1 VAVKIRTL
9 RQQEFHKLE
18 IIIII
23 IIIIIIVMFVK
34 VSTFFI
40 GTDEQTALST
50 REILKRG
57 KVVTA
62 TADHC

>member
-18 IIIII
+18 IIII